1 MVMETINTILG
12 YAPAVVTA
20 GIALATFFETRR
32 GKRTKQIVDEAIEPL
47 VIGRDENRKNI
58 ENLTRAVGS
67 IRMDTL
73 RLQMMSLIYRD
84 PKNIDSIL
92 KVAELYFH
100 DGGDWY
106 MTSEFKK
113 WAKSQGVEIPDDIWN
128 IIKHEK

>member
-1 MVMETINTILG
+1 MSEFLETLLK
-12 YAPAVVTA
+12 YSPALITA
-20 GIALATFFETRR
+20 AIALATFFETRR
-32 GKRTKQIVDEAIEPL
+32 GKRVKEIVDEAVEPL
-47 VIGRDENRKNI
+47 IKGRDENKKNI

-84 PKNIDSIL
+84 PKNVDSIL

-113 WAKSQGVEIPDDIWN
+113 WAKTQGVEIPDDIWN